1 MSETRKTSREPGA
14 LNYAQVQSL
23 DVAAQI
29 AVAARKLE
37 YRATLLARGITDE
50 TLDEL
55 DEAIREGRKE
65 QAIAVENDTGQRVS
79 TQEEKTARKELLAI
93 LREVQTAARQK
104 FTRTEPAAL
113 KDYYIGENLPNMSRA
128 TLLQVTEGI
137 LQRLTTQGLPG
148 ITPETIAALVQK
160 RDTYVEANRNQ
171 LGFVAGA
178 KARREAALSH
188 LKTATD
194 LRIEVQFAA
203 DAAYPF
209 DDPRSAAVRTEFA
222 LPQNRRFVTR

>member
-1 MSETRKTSREPGA
+1 MDEARKTNREPGA

-29 AVAARKLE
+29 AATARKSE

-50 TLDEL
+50 TLDAL
-55 DEAIREGRKE
+55 DTAVSEGRKE

-79 TQEEKTARKELLAI
+79 TQEEKQARKELLAG

-104 FTRTEPAAL
+104 WARTEPAAL

-137 LQRLTTQGLPG
+137 LQRLATQSLPG
-148 ITPETIAALVQK
+148 ITPETVAALTEK
-160 RDTYVEANRNQ
+160 RDAYVEANKNQ
-171 LGFVAGA
+171 LGFIAGA
-178 KARREAALSH
+178 KARRAATLEH

-203 DAAYPF
+203 DAAYSF
-209 DDPRSAAVRTEFA
+209 DDPKNAPARTEFA
-222 LPQNRRFVTR
+222 LPSNRRFVTR

>member
-1 MSETRKTSREPGA
+1 MDDAKKTNREPGA

-29 AVAARKLE
+29 AAAARKTE

-50 TLDEL
+50 TLDAL
-55 DEAIREGRKE
+55 DTAVSEGRKE
-65 QAIAVENDTGQRVS
+65 QAAAVESDTGQLVS
-79 TQEEKTARKELLAI
+79 TGAEKQARKELLTA

-104 FTRTEPAAL
+104 WTRSQPAAL

-128 TLLQVTEGI
+128 TLVQVTEGI
-137 LQRLTTQGLPG
+137 LLRLSTQTLPG
-148 ITPETIAALVQK
+148 ITPETITALAAK
-160 RDTYVEANRNQ
+160 RDAYVEANQTQ
-171 LGFVAGA
+171 LGYITGA
-178 KARREAALSH
+178 KARREATLEH

-209 DDPRSAAVRTEFA
+209 DNPKSAPARTEFA
-222 LPQNRRFVTR
+222 LPLNRRFVTR

>member
-1 MSETRKTSREPGA
+1 MDETRKTNREPGA
-14 LNYAQVQSL
+14 LNYAQVLSL

-29 AVAARKLE
+29 AVTARKPA
-37 YRATLLARGITDE
+37 YRAALLAREITDE
-50 TLDEL
+50 TLNAL
-55 DEAIREGRKE
+55 DEAIREGKKE

-79 TQEEKTARKELLAI
+79 TSEEKLARKELLAG

-104 FTRTEPAAL
+104 WTRTQPAAL

-128 TLLQVTEGI
+128 TLVQVAEGI
-137 LQRLTTQGLPG
+137 LLRLTTQTLPG
-148 ITPETIAALVQK
+148 ITPEIVAALAAQ
-160 RDTYVEANRNQ
+160 RDAYVEANQTQ
-171 LGFVAGA
+171 LGFIAGA
-178 KARREAALSH
+178 KARRESALSH

-209 DDPRSAAVRTEFA
+209 DNPKSASARTEFA
-222 LPQNRRFVTR
+222 LPPERRFVTR

>member
-1 MSETRKTSREPGA
+1 MNEKRKTSREAGA

-23 DVAAQI
+23 DVAAQV
-29 AVAARKLE
+29 AAAARKPV
-37 YRATLLARGITDE
+37 YRGALLAREITDE

-65 QAIAVENDTGQRVS
+65 QAIAVENDTGQQVS
-79 TQEEKTARKELLAI
+79 TQQEKAARKELLAG

-104 FTRTEPAAL
+104 FTRTQPAAL

-128 TLLQVTEGI
+128 TLVQVTEGI
-137 LQRLTTQGLPG
+137 LLRLSTQTLPG
-148 ITPETIAALVQK
+148 ITPETVAALAAQ
-160 RDTYVEANRNQ
+160 RDAYVEANQTQ
-171 LGFVAGA
+171 LGFITGA
-178 KARREAALSH
+178 KERRAAALEH

-209 DDPRSAAVRTEFA
+209 DNPRSASARTEFA
-222 LPQNRRFVTR
+222 LPEDRRFVTR

>member
-1 MSETRKTSREPGA
+1 MDETKKTNREPGA

-29 AVAARKLE
+29 AMAARKPE
-37 YRATLLARGITDE
+37 YHATLLARGITVE

-55 DEAIREGRKE
+55 DTAVREGKKE

-79 TQEEKTARKELLAI
+79 TQEEKTARKELLAG

-104 FTRTEPAAL
+104 WTRTQPAAL
-113 KDYYIGENLPNMSRA
+113 QDYYIGENLPNMSRA
-128 TLLQVTEGI
+128 TLVQVTEGI
-137 LQRLTTQGLPG
+137 LQRLATQTLPG
-148 ITPETIAALVQK
+148 ITQETITALTEK
-160 RDTYVEANRNQ
+160 RDTYIEANKNQ
-171 LGFVAGA
+171 LGFIAGA
-178 KARREAALSH
+178 KARREAALAH

-209 DDPRSAAVRTEFA
+209 DDPKSAPARTEFA